1 MKKIYIFSA
10 TFIFILISSGLFAQA
25 VFHSNKFGGVG
36 NWSVAGTWT
45 VFSGSDG
52 DGIPDSD
59 DDVLI
64 HNGDVITVDVTVTCN
79 SIVVQADGSLSE
91 NTTLSVG
98 NVTFTV
104 TNDIDLTS
112 INGGGLPAFNTAA
125 SASSVLIV
133 GGDINFNAD
142 DTNEV
147 PSLDIKNSS
156 TLKIGGNFNRYS
168 LNADIQFRTFNS
180 IVEYNGSGSQTIIGA
195 TYGKLKSSG
204 TGARILESGVTILIK
219 NNTSTCFDPGTNS
232 YTITGS
238 TIEFGGTSTQTIPA
252 FTYNNLTIG
261 SSGTKTLVS
270 GGTIEVK
277 GTLIFNGTN
286 TYTVTNNTIN
296 FSGTSAQTI
305 DWNGRTGATLN
316 NINFNNSSGSGASIN
331 AAITATM
338 VTGNIYIVTG
348 IFDNGGFA
356 IAGNGGATFDIEP
369 ASTFKLT
376 GSSSFPTGFGTF
388 TLDPFST
395 VDYAGTGA
403 QTIAAR
409 SYYHL
414 TSSSSGGRTLASGT
428 IDISGYLTFTNI
440 SANYTVAGNT
450 VNFNGSAGQLITF
463 STTTNRLFNNI
474 QIDNATAVILGND
487 INATNVVGNITVLQG
502 TFDNGMGATGYA
514 IAGSAGTVF
523 QVNDGATFRLFGSSS
538 FPSGFGTVTLQPT
551 SMVEYQGSG
560 TQTIKAISYGN
571 LMTWNG
577 ARILEPG
584 TINISGTYSA
594 TAVSDFTVTGNTVN
608 FNGTSAQTIP
618 AGGAFKLYNDIKIN
632 NSAGATLAT
641 SITAAV
647 VAGNITVETGTLY
660 NGGFA
665 ITGNGTATF
674 QVNNSAVFE
683 LTGTSSFP
691 SGFGVYTL
699 QTSSTVNYGGT
710 NQTISGTPT
719 YGHLTIF
726 VTGLGG
732 TTKTLGGAINVDGNL
747 SINVGTLD
755 AAGFQMNL
763 AGNFI
768 ATATFT
774 HNNNKVVFDG
784 AGAQSVSGNPLTFY
798 TIEAAGTTNLT
809 FNVNT
814 NLINRF
820 DFVAGAANV
829 TFDGSSSVF
838 TLVSSGTMLSN
849 DLTAQIGNT
858 NGCTLTG
865 NLTWQRYFDGY
876 TDWRMIACP
885 IGGGKVLDDWNDEMV
900 MSGFINTEDPSNPF
914 VSVYTYTE
922 GTGFVAP
929 ADAAVDVISA
939 NGNSGKGFLAYVGN
953 TSPGTVMAPFKL
965 LVTGAPINGNG
976 ISPTLTYNAADGFNL
991 ISNPYPAAIDFTSF
1005 SASFNGSVNNQN
1017 YWIYDSQA
1025 GSYDTWDETFG
1036 NTGGTA
1042 FTFTTGDIASGQA
1055 FWVVT
1060 TGAAPSATF
1069 NESDKIAGSDNNF
1082 LKKANPTPIAAGS
1095 YKYFHLQVS
1104 SSVNSYT
1111 NGAIVGFGPW
1121 SNNFNANEDAK
1132 KLFSN
1137 SYYAPD
1143 ISVFSLDGKE
1153 LSITKMADLT
1163 QNISIP
1169 VKVVVK
1175 VSGSYTITVPD
1186 LINGPTAC
1194 VTLEDKLT
1202 GIITNLNSTNSY
1214 TFTISDTTKAPRF
1227 VLHFSN
1233 PVNAAF
1239 TASNDTI
1246 AVGGVV
1252 NFTNSST
1259 GATTYSW
1266 DFGDSNS
1273 STSASPSHTYTV
1285 AGDYTVIL
1293 TAISGSCG
1301 STTTTQIIH
1310 VGSGPLGVN
1319 NAVVNNNDIQIITN
1333 GNGTFVKFNFDQVT
1347 TGVVEVFDVLGKN
1360 VYSNTFSGTH
1370 NLEQINM
1377 PDLGKGIY
1385 LVRVSTSNMTLT
1397 KRIFLGN

>member
-10 TFIFILISSGLFAQA
+10 AFLFTIISSGLFAQA

-36 NWSVAGTWT
+36 NWSAVGTWT
-45 VFSGSDG
+45 IFSGSDG

-59 DDVLI
+59 DDVRI
-64 HNGDVITVDVTVTCN
+64 INGDVITVDVTVTCN
-79 SIVVQADGSLSE
+79 SVEIQADGSLSE

-104 TNDIDLTS
+104 TNDVDLTS
-112 INGGGLPAFNTAA
+112 INGGGLPSFNTAA
-125 SASSVLIV
+125 SASSILIV

-142 DTNEV
+142 DGNEV
-147 PSLDIKNSS
+147 PALDIKNSS
-156 TLKIGGNFNRYS
+156 TLKIGGNFNRTS

-261 SSGTKTLVS
+261 SSGTKTLVN

-277 GTLIFNGTN
+277 GTLTFNGTN

-296 FSGTSAQTI
+296 FSGTSPQTI

-316 NINFNNSSGSGASIN
+316 NINCNNSSGSGLTIN
-331 AAITATM
+331 GDITATM
-338 VTGNIYIVTG
+338 VTGNIDIQTG

-356 IAGNGGATFDIEP
+356 IVGNGGATFAVEGTT
-369 ASTFKLT
+369 TFKLT

-388 TLDPFST
+388 TFASFSF

-403 QTIAAR
+403 QTIAAK

-414 TSSSSGGRTLASGT
+414 ISSSSGGRTLASGT
-428 IDISGYLTFTNI
+428 INIAGDYTITNA

-450 VNFNGSAGQLITF
+450 VNFNGTAGQTF
-463 STTTNRLFNNI
+463 TFPSTTNRLFNNI
-474 QIDNATAVILGND
+474 QIDNATAVALGND

-502 TFDNGMGATGYA
+502 YFDNGSGSTGYA
-514 IAGSAGTVF
+514 IVGSGGTVF
-523 QVNDGATFRLFGSSS
+523 QVNDGATFRLFGTSA
-538 FPSGFGTVTLQPT
+538 FPSGFGTVTLQST
-551 SMVEYQGSG
+551 STVDYNG
-560 TQTIKAISYGN
+560 TGAQTIKARSYAN
-571 LMTWNG
+571 LTSG
-577 ARILEPG
+577 SSGSRTLEAG
-584 TINISGTYSA
+584 TIDISGTYNLIN
-594 TAVSDFTVTGNTVN
+594 VSSSYTVAGNTVN
-608 FNGTSAQTIP
+608 FNGTSAQVIP
-618 AGGAFKLYNDIKIN
+618 MGSAAVTLYNNIKTN
-632 NSAGATLAT
+632 NTAGATLGALINT
-641 SITAAV
+641 TN
-647 VAGNITVETGTLY
+647 VAGGITVETGFMD

-665 ITGNGTATF
+665 ITGNGSATL
-674 QVNNSAVFE
+674 QVNDGATLK
-683 LTGTSSFP
+683 LTGTSTFP
-691 SGFGVYTL
+691 TGFGTTTL
-699 QTSSTVNYGGT
+699 QTTSSTVEYSGT
-710 NQTISGTPT
+710 TQTVSGTPT
-719 YGHLTIF
+719 YHHLT
-726 VTGLGG
+726 TSGG
-732 TTKTLGGAINVDGNL
+732 STKTLGSALNVDGNL
-747 SINVGTLD
+747 TLGAGTFD

-763 AGNFI
+763 AGDFT
-768 ATATFT
+768 ATGTFT

-784 AGAQSVSGNPLTFY
+784 AGAQSVSGNPLTLY
-798 TIEAAGTTNLT
+798 NTEAAGTTNLT

-814 NLINRF
+814 NLINRI
-820 DFVAGAANV
+820 DFVAGATNV
-829 TFDGSSSVF
+829 TFDGSGSIF
-838 TLVSSGTMLSN
+838 TLESNGTMLSN
-849 DLTAQIGNT
+849 GITAQIGNT

-865 NLTWQRYFDGY
+865 NVTWQRYFDGY

-900 MSGFINTEDPSNPF
+900 MSGFANTEDPTDPF

-922 GTGFVAP
+922 GTGFVA
-929 ADAAVDVISA
+929 ASDAAADVISA

-953 TSPGTVMAPFKL
+953 TSPGIAMIPFKL

-991 ISNPYPAAIDFTSF
+991 IANPYPAAIDFTSF

-1017 YWIYDSQA
+1017 YYIYDSGS
-1025 GSYDTWDETFG
+1025 GSYVTWDETFG
-1036 NTGGTA
+1036 NTGGTGS
-1042 FTFTTGDIASGQA
+1042 TFTTGDIASGQA

-1060 TGAAPSATF
+1060 TGAGPSATF

-1082 LKKANPTPIAAGS
+1082 LKKANPNPIPAGS

-1104 SSVNSYT
+1104 STVNPYS

-1132 KLFSN
+1132 KLFTN

-1143 ISVFSLDGKE
+1143 ISVFSVDGKE
-1153 LSITKMADLT
+1153 LSITKMAELT

-1175 VSGSYTITVPD
+1175 VSGSYKITVPD

-1202 GIITNLNSTNSY
+1202 GIITDINSTNSY
-1214 TFTISDTTKAPRF
+1214 TFNISDTTKAPRF

-1233 PVNAAF
+1233 PVVAGF
-1239 TASNDTI
+1239 TASNDTVQ
-1246 AVGGVV
+1246 VGGVV

-1273 STSASPSHTYTV
+1273 STSANPSHTYTV
-1285 AGDYTVIL
+1285 AGDYTVKL

-1319 NAVVNNNDIQIITN
+1319 NAVVNNNDIQVITN

-1360 VYSNTFSGTH
+1360 VYANTFSGTH

-1377 PDLGKGIY
+1377 PSIGNGIY
-1385 LVRVSTSNMTLT
+1385 LIRVSTNNTTLT